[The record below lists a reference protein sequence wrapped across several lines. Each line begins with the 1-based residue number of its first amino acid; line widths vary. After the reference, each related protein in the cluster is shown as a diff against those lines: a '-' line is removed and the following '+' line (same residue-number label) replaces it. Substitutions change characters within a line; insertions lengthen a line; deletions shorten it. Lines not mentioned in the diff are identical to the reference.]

1 MGAAEYIEE
10 VRGSVTELKNLRPS
24 HKTLG
29 RTGGGGDNDGMDPR
43 IAVLEHRAEAAD
55 QRMARIEDKLDRLI
69 EATTK
74 LPSTNA
80 MWTMVASVIGICA
93 ASVGVIVAILTWLQG
108 FHH

>member
-1 MGAAEYIEE
+1 MNRAK
-10 VRGSVTELKNLRPS
+10 TELEAHREWKSQRNHYES
-24 HKTLG
+24 ISGG
-29 RTGGGGDNDGMDPR
+29 RDDGGGGMDTR

-55 QRMARIEDKLDRLI
+55 QRMARMEDKLDRLI

-74 LPSTNA
+74 LPSSNA

-108 FHH
+108 LPSLMF

>member
-1 MGAAEYIEE
+1 MQPPIG
-10 VRGSVTELKNLRPS
+10 TLRY
-24 HKTLG
+24 
-29 RTGGGGDNDGMDPR
+29 
-43 IAVLEHRAEAAD
+43 RAEAAN
-55 QRMARIEDKLDRLI
+55 QRMARMEDKLDRLI
-69 EATTK
+69 EATSK

>member
-1 MGAAEYIEE
+1 MAREMSELREKQATL
-10 VRGSVTELKNLRPS
+10 RAVTEKNASSFHPGS
-24 HKTLG
+24 
-29 RTGGGGDNDGMDPR
+29 GGGNSGGMDPR

-55 QRMARIEDKLDRLI
+55 QRMARMEDKLDRLI
-69 EATTK
+69 EATSK

>member
-1 MGAAEYIEE
+1 MNGAEFIEE
-10 VRGSVTELKNLRPS
+10 MESNVIEMRTLHP
-24 HKTLG
+24 HKTFG
-29 RTGGGGDNDGMDPR
+29 RTGGGGDNGGMDPR

>member
-1 MGAAEYIEE
+1 MSGSEYIEQLEAE
-10 VRGSVTELKNLRPS
+10 VILLKTSRP
-24 HKTLG
+24 HKTVG
-29 RTGGGGDNDGMDPR
+29 TQTGGGDNGGMEPR

-55 QRMARIEDKLDRLI
+55 QRMARMEDKLDRLI
-69 EATTK
+69 EATSK